1 MVLVRVQ
8 LYPGYY
14 PERIVVEIE
23 QNGRTVE
30 EITMPY
36 SDEDDAI
43 EYIIEA
49 VRKAVKE
56 DISVFGKRD
65 LVEIRNRIAKK
76 LSECQDSNNIGGRD
90 DHQV

>member
-23 QNGRTVE
+23 RSDRTDV

-36 SDEDDAI
+36 SSEDRVI
-43 EYIIEA
+43 EVITEA

-56 DISVFGKRD
+56 DIQYWKIEGVI
-65 LVEIRNRIAKK
+65 E
-76 LSECQDSNNIGGRD
+76 
-90 DHQV
+90 

>member
-1 MVLVRVQ
+1 MVFVRVQ

-14 PERIVVEIE
+14 PEIIVVEIE

-36 SDEDDAI
+36 SDEDSVI

-56 DISVFGKRD
+56 DIQYWKTEGVI
-65 LVEIRNRIAKK
+65 E
-76 LSECQDSNNIGGRD
+76 
-90 DHQV
+90 

>member
-14 PERIVVEIE
+14 PERIVVEVE
-23 QNGRTVE
+23 RDGRTVG

-43 EYIIEA
+43 EYITASIRNA
-49 VRKAVKE
+49 IKE
-56 DISVFGKRD
+56 DIQYWKTEGVI
-65 LVEIRNRIAKK
+65 E
-76 LSECQDSNNIGGRD
+76 
-90 DHQV
+90 